1 MLKIHGSID
10 WFQRNGKIIRA
21 KNGENANRV
30 MIFPSSNKY
39 MQSYQDPY
47 FELMSRF
54 QSKLKQPNT
63 LLLTV
68 GFSFSDNHIAQM
80 IIQAL
85 KHNTS
90 LNCLVTDYNISP
102 QNNENFDELVKL
114 KDKLGTIAFLGKS
127 LNSQDSLVKY
137 LGENDDENR

>member
-1 MLKIHGSID
+1 ML
-10 WFQRNGKIIRA
+10 FR
-21 KNGENANRV
+21 
-30 MIFPSSNKY
+30 
-39 MQSYQDPY
+39 SYQDPY